1 MDVKTPKLKLK
12 VRSLTSCSELALK
25 SNVLELITKK
35 KLLHLHII
43 TTIQRLTVV
52 RKKKAQIT
60 LWSVKKHTLQKKYM
74 IWKLFL
80 KRLKVEM
87 YFFRSGPIEGNYQ
100 KIQKKI

>member
-52 RKKKAQIT
+52 RKKKTQIT
-60 LWSVKKHTLQKKYM
+60 LWSVKKHT
-74 IWKLFL
+74 F
-80 KRLKVEM
+80 
-87 YFFRSGPIEGNYQ
+87 
-100 KIQKKI
+100 